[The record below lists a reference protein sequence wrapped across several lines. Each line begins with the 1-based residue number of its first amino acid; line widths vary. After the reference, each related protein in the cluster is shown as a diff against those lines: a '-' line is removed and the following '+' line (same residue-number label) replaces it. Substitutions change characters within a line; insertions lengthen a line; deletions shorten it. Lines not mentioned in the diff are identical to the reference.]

1 MTYNLEFMEYL
12 ILGLIGRSSARRVAQ
27 RLAHSHGA
35 LRVREERRGDL
46 LTSLLGQLKE
56 GRASRSSTS
65 SGCGLEEWLTALEW
79 LPWLKWQH
87 RATPCRGC
95 GTLERAEMVWRW
107 PRAAARR
114 EGGT

>member
-87 RATPCRGC
+87 RATPCRGV
-95 GTLERAEMVWRW
+95 APWS
-107 PRAAARR
+107 
-114 EGGT
+114 GGDGVAVAQSSGSP